1 MSQLSKI
8 VKECLTQVA
17 VSLLKTPWAQEIE
30 TKVSQMKTALERP
43 CVIAVCGEA
52 RSGKSTFINT
62 ILDADLAKT
71 GITET
76 TAITTYFKY
85 GAGPKEGK
93 VICYWSNGQETVEN
107 IAFVHAMQGYKE
119 VVMQKAA
126 TISHVE
132 IFINNPILKHITLV
146 DSPGSGSLVPIHE
159 RNFQALI
166 HQDSDQSLPFLP
178 QADATIYLLG
188 HVGKIS
194 DSNFINNYKV
204 LNRSLTHPMNLIGV
218 ISKIDRSPNILKN
231 RWDFARDIQT
241 KFPELNIV
249 LPVSALLEKT
259 VKALETKGELGS
271 LKRWL
276 HQIPPKLIEELLEER
291 EFFDDDQ
298 TLDACPFTPIQRRAK
313 RSGIQWTVFQ
323 LIARTLISNDQ
334 AEALRQLNELAG
346 FENLR
351 KVLETHFVKRAQLL
365 KCTHI
370 ISQIHHELMQIHLYK
385 LHVKKKE
392 VMMRKAKIQKFNTLM
407 NSLGTN
413 YKMPKEMVEL
423 IEKSK
428 KNDFNEQT
436 IKNKIFNALDQV
448 EHVLEEVAAS
458 NNDFA
463 ALQLINDNHCDFKEE
478 ELTELTHLFGQ
489 YGLNLGERLNHLPN
503 KDPNIIAQRQFYWQ
517 AEEKVA
523 RRTKRIVAEQ
533 AISCYARILSDDI
546 ENLDAEP
553 QISSPAESMAT
564 T

>member
-1 MSQLSKI
+1 MSQLNQI
-8 VKECLTQVA
+8 VKECLAQVA
-17 VSLLKTPWAQEIE
+17 ASLSKTPWAQEIE
-30 TKVSQMKTALERP
+30 TKVIQMKTALEKP
-43 CVIAVCGEA
+43 CLIAVCGEA

-62 ILDADLAKT
+62 ILNADLAKT

-76 TAITTYFKY
+76 TAIATFFKY
-85 GAGPKEGK
+85 GAGQKDGK
-93 VICYWSNGQETVEN
+93 VICYWKNGQETVEN
-107 IAFVHAMQGYKE
+107 LAFVHSIQGCSD
-119 VVMQKAA
+119 VVIQKAA

-159 RNFQALI
+159 RNFKALT

-178 QADATIYLLG
+178 KADAIIYLLG

-218 ISKIDRSPNILKN
+218 ISKVDRSPNILKN

-241 KFPELNIV
+241 KFPELNTV

-276 HQIPPKLIEELLEER
+276 HQIPRKILEELLEER
-291 EFFDDDQ
+291 EFFDDDE
-298 TLDACPFTPIQRRAK
+298 TLDACPFTPAQRRAK

-323 LIARTLISNDQ
+323 LIARTLISNDP
-334 AEALRQLNELAG
+334 AEARSQLNELAG

-351 KVLETHFVKRAQLL
+351 KVLETHFFERAHLL

-370 ISQIHHELMQIHLYK
+370 ISQMHHELMQIHLYK
-385 LHVKKKE
+385 LHLKKKE

-428 KNDFNEQT
+428 KNDFDEQT

-448 EHVLEEVAAS
+448 EQVLDEVAAY

-463 ALQLINDNHCDFKEE
+463 ALQLINGNHCDFKEE
-478 ELTELTHLFGQ
+478 ELTELTNLFSR
-489 YGLNLGERLNHLPN
+489 YGLNPEKRLNHLPN
-503 KDPNIIAQRQFYWQ
+503 KDPNIIVQRQFYWQ

-533 AISCYARILSDDI
+533 AISCYARILSADL
-546 ENLDAEP
+546 ENFDTEP
-553 QISSPAESMAT
+553 QFSSPAESMAT

>member
-1 MSQLSKI
+1 MSQLIQI

-17 VSLLKTPWAQEIE
+17 ASLSKTPWAQEIE
-30 TKVSQMKTALERP
+30 TTISQMKTALEKP

-62 ILDADLAKT
+62 ILNADLAKT

-146 DSPGSGSLVPIHE
+146 DTPGSGSLVPIHE
-159 RNFQALI
+159 RNFKALT
-166 HQDSDQSLPFLP
+166 HQDLDQSLQFLP
-178 QADATIYLLG
+178 KADAIIYLLG

-218 ISKIDRSPNILKN
+218 ISKIDRSANILKN
-231 RWDFARDIQT
+231 RWDFARDIQA
-241 KFPELNIV
+241 KFPELNTV

-259 VKALETKGELGS
+259 VKALEIKGELFS
-271 LKRWL
+271 LKGWL
-276 HQIPPKLIEELLEER
+276 HQIPQKMLEELLEER
-291 EFFDDDQ
+291 EFFDDDE
-298 TLDACPFTPIQRRAK
+298 TLDACPFTPAQRRAK

-323 LIARTLISNDQ
+323 LIARTLTSNDQ

-351 KVLETHFVKRAQLL
+351 KVLETHFFERAQLL

-370 ISQIHHELMQIHLYK
+370 ISQIHHELMQIHLHK
-385 LHVKKKE
+385 LLLKKKE
-392 VMMRKAKIQKFNTLM
+392 VMMRKAKIQKFKTLM

-413 YKMPKEMVEL
+413 YRMPKEMVEL

-428 KNDFNEQT
+428 KSDFDEQA

-448 EHVLEEVAAS
+448 EQVLAELAAYH
-458 NNDFA
+458 NDFA
-463 ALQLINDNHCDFKEE
+463 ALQLIHDNHCDFKEE
-478 ELTELTHLFGQ
+478 ELTELTHLFGR

-533 AISCYARILSDDI
+533 AISCYARILSADL
-546 ENLDAEP
+546 ENLDTEP
-553 QISSPAESMAT
+553 QFSSPAESMAT

>member
-1 MSQLSKI
+1 M
-8 VKECLTQVA
+8 E
-17 VSLLKTPWAQEIE
+17 
-30 TKVSQMKTALERP
+30 TALETP

-62 ILDADLAKT
+62 ILNADLAKT

-85 GAGPKEGK
+85 GTGPKEGK

-107 IAFVHAMQGYKE
+107 LAFVHAMQGYKE

-132 IFINNPILKHITLV
+132 IFIDNPILKHITLV
-146 DSPGSGSLVPIHE
+146 DTPGSGSLVPIHE
-159 RNFQALI
+159 RNFKALA
-166 HQDSDQSLPFLP
+166 HQDLDRSLQFLP
-178 QADATIYLLG
+178 KADAIIYLLG

-218 ISKIDRSPNILKN
+218 ISKVDRSANILKN
-231 RWDFARDIQT
+231 RWNFASDIQA
-241 KFPELNIV
+241 KFPELNTV

-259 VKALETKGELGS
+259 VKTLESKGELDS

-276 HQIPPKLIEELLEER
+276 HQIPKDMLEELLEER
-291 EFFDDDQ
+291 AFFDDDE
-298 TLDACPFTPIQRRAK
+298 TLAVCPFTPAQRRAK

-323 LIARTLISNDQ
+323 LIARTLISNDR
-334 AEALRQLNELAG
+334 AEALSRLNELAG
-346 FENLR
+346 FDNLR
-351 KVLETHFVKRAQLL
+351 KVLETHFFERAQLL

-392 VMMRKAKIQKFNTLM
+392 VMMRKAKIKKFNTLM
-407 NSLGTN
+407 NSLGAN

-423 IEKSK
+423 IENAK
-428 KNDFNEQT
+428 KNDFNEQA
-436 IKNKIFNALDQV
+436 IKSKIFNALNHV
-448 EHVLEEVAAS
+448 EHVLEELAAC
-458 NNDFA
+458 NDDFA

-478 ELTELTHLFGQ
+478 ELTELTNLFGQ
-489 YGLNLGERLNHLPN
+489 YGLNLEERLNHLPN
-503 KDPNIIAQRQFYWQ
+503 KDPNIMVQRQFYWQ

-533 AISCYARILSDDI
+533 AISCYTRMLSADL
-546 ENLDAEP
+546 ENLDTEP
-553 QISSPAESMAT
+553 QFSSPAESMAT

>member
-8 VKECLTQVA
+8 VEECLTQVA
-17 VSLLKTPWAQEIE
+17 ASLSETPWAQEIE
-30 TKVSQMKTALERP
+30 TKVSQMKSAMEKP

-52 RSGKSTFINT
+52 RSGKSTFVNT
-62 ILDADLAKT
+62 ILNADLAKT

-76 TAITTYFKY
+76 TAIATYFKY
-85 GAGPKEGK
+85 GAGPKEGR
-93 VICYWSNGQETVEN
+93 VICYRRNGQETVEN
-107 IAFVHAMQGYKE
+107 LSFVHSMQGCSD

-126 TISHVE
+126 AISHVE
-132 IFINNPILKHITLV
+132 IFINNPILKQITLV
-146 DSPGSGSLVPIHE
+146 DTPGSGSLVPIHE
-159 RNFQALI
+159 RNFKSLT
-166 HQDSDQSLPFLP
+166 HPDLDQSLQFLP
-178 QADATIYLLG
+178 KADAVIYLLG

-194 DSNFINNYKV
+194 DSNFINNYNV

-218 ISKIDRSPNILKN
+218 ISKVDRSTNILKN
-231 RWDFARDIQT
+231 RWDFTRDIQA
-241 KFPELNIV
+241 KFPELNTA

-259 VKALETKGELGS
+259 VRALEAKGELSS

-276 HQIPPKLIEELLEER
+276 HQIPPKTLEELLEER
-291 EFFDDDQ
+291 EFFDDDE
-298 TLDACPFTPIQRRAK
+298 TLAACPFTPAQRRAK

-351 KVLETHFVKRAQLL
+351 KILKTHFLERAQLL

-413 YKMPKEMVEL
+413 YRMPKEMVEL

-428 KNDFNEQT
+428 KNDLNEQT
-436 IKNKIFNALDQV
+436 IKNKIFNTLNQV
-448 EHVLEEVAAS
+448 EHVLNELAGC

-463 ALQLINDNHCDFKEE
+463 ALQLINDNHCHFKEE

-489 YGLNLGERLNHLPN
+489 YGLNPEERLNHLSI

-533 AISCYARILSDDI
+533 AISCYARILSTDL

-553 QISSPAESMAT
+553 QFSSPAESMAT